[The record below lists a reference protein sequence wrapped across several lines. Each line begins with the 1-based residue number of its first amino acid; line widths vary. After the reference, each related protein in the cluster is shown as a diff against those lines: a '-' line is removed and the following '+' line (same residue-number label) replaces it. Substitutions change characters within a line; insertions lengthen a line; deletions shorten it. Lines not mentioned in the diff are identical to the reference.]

1 MVLFQF
7 GNFDYA
13 CRHIPSYPYCNLF
26 VRQLLVNPKNLQ
38 APASQL
44 LGLPDGAISSQA
56 VQSYTSELGVGVNP
70 ACYIPRM
77 EQVGGQAGSLGNIA
91 NLILC
96 GLSVL
101 IGIGLALGAIRRAAA
116 VGRLEM
122 AVLFVM
128 YALVQGAQLAD
139 NSGLLKQGS
148 LEITWVTAVHVGLLV
163 AFFWVLV
170 WVAFLSLQIV
180 EDGTLASFIPMFLFG
195 IVLAVGTGY
204 IAVDIGLTVTDFFQS
219 DPAGDLHSIWLFVF
233 VIIWPA
239 AAAALYFLVQVG
251 VVLRVLKEKK
261 PLILFTMA
269 AFVFIL
275 SQAAYF
281 ALSYKICTG
290 TSRKVDGSFLATLLE
305 TASIVLIFFGW
316 KSITEDSWDGVA
328 YMD

>member
-1 MVLFQF
+1 MTTLINTIWIALRAI
-7 GNFDYA
+7 GSA
-13 CRHIPSYPYCNLF
+13 HYP
-26 VRQLLVNPKNLQ
+26 RGIE

-44 LGLPDGAISSQA
+44 LGLPDGSVNSQA
-56 VQSYTSELGVGVNP
+56 VQTYIRELGVGVNP

-96 GLSVL
+96 GLAVL
-101 IGIGLALGAIRRAAA
+101 IGIGLALAAVRRAAA

-139 NSGLLKQGS
+139 NSGLLRQGS
-148 LEITWVTAVHVGLLV
+148 LEIVWVTAVHVGLIV
-163 AFFWVLV
+163 SFFWVLV

-180 EDGTLASFIPMFLFG
+180 EDGTLASLIPMFLFG
-195 IVLAVGTGY
+195 IVLTIGTGY
-204 IAVDIGLTVTDFFQS
+204 VALDNGLTVTDYFQS
-219 DPAGDLHSIWLFVF
+219 NPPQDLHSIWLFVF
-233 VIIWPA
+233 LIIWPA
-239 AAAALYFLVQVG
+239 AAAALYFLVQIG

-261 PLILFTMA
+261 PLILFTAA
-269 AFVFIL
+269 AFIFIL
-275 SQAAYF
+275 SQGAYF

-305 TASIVLIFFGW
+305 TVTMVLIYFGW
-316 KSITEDSWDGVA
+316 RSITEDSWDGVA